1 MEQNNKIFIHL
12 DKISENDIPDES
24 DFSYLKSKELVKQ
37 KGTKFF
43 IDFVGEVI
51 TPHNKY
57 YSLPKNFSDTKENVS
72 LVKDVLNYFEKT
84 MKPEWKT
91 LMYNQY
97 FEPTVEGDFESEKY
111 YFNELKSYFLDYITY
126 EFVYP
131 LNKLKIHSGT
141 PIQGG
146 KLDVVSTVQNRKR
159 FGTGMTYFVKD
170 IKNTD
175 EWMIDDIYYHT
186 LEMLVNK
193 LGTEADKRDIKEMK
207 EYLDKEGYEILLDDS
222 GNSTTFEKKF
232 PDMSNADIIEA
243 IHKSQ
248 VGSIHYPIRDT
259 LLEFYEGRKLKE
271 SSYKIRV
278 FYTTN
283 FEKVWEELAK
293 SALYH
298 NSEFEKEM
306 YSSKNTDGSN
316 KYKFTKIETISKW
329 YPSEELETKLS
340 ELSPKGAKISED
352 NPNIIEWQ
360 ERSLEPDIFSYFDKG
375 PNIKSFIGDAKYYN
389 DVNSDFGKEMND
401 YNEAIQN
408 KYPMCI
414 FCCSEETTV
423 HRKRR
428 LGDKELIIFLLSTRE
443 CVDVALKR
451 LSNKEDY
458 SLLFKVHRL
467 IDKYTSRKGDEFLG
481 GFQ

>member
-1 MEQNNKIFIHL
+1 MKENNYKVFVHL
-12 DKISENDIPDES
+12 ETEDNSIIENQEDKD
-24 DFSYLKSKELVKQ
+24 YLLSKELIIEKDS
-37 KGTKFF
+37 KFYT
-43 IDFVGEVI
+43 DFVGEVR
-51 TPHNKY
+51 TPNSTY
-57 YSLPKNFSDTKENVS
+57 FSLPKNFENNPENIK
-72 LVKDVLNYFEKT
+72 LTQDLLNYFETVKNP
-84 MKPEWKT
+84 KWET
-91 LMYNQY
+91 LLYNKY
-97 FEPTVEGDFESEKY
+97 FEPKVEGEFESEKF
-111 YFNELKSYFLDYITY
+111 YFNELKSFFLDYITY
-126 EFVYP
+126 EFIYP
-131 LNKLKIHSGT
+131 LNKLKIHSGS
-141 PIQGG
+141 PIKGG
-146 KLDVVSTVQNRKR
+146 KLDILSTVQNRKR

-186 LEMLVNK
+186 LDMLANK
-193 LGTEADKRDIKEMK
+193 LGTESDKRDIEEMK
-207 EYLDKEGYEILLDDS
+207 KYLDNEGYEILLDDS
-222 GNSTTFEKKF
+222 SNPTTFNEKF

-283 FEKVWEELAK
+283 FQKVWEELAK

-306 YSSKNTDGSN
+306 YSEYN
-316 KYKFTKIETISKW
+316 FTKIETISKW

-340 ELSPKGAKISED
+340 ELSSKGAKISGD
-352 NPNIIEWQ
+352 NSNIIEWR

-375 PNIKSFIGDAKYYN
+375 PNIKSFVGDAKYYN

-428 LGDKELIIFLLSTRE
+428 SGDKELIIFILSTRE
-443 CVDVALKR
+443 CIDVALKR
-451 LSNKEDY
+451 LSNKEDF
-458 SLLFKVHRL
+458 SLLFKIHRL
-467 IDKYTSRKGDEFLG
+467 INKYTSRKGPEFKG
-481 GFQ
+481 GFLIK